1 MTPRKLKHVRWPL
14 RPTTAPSP
22 NAGGM
27 FYKRAFPI
35 TSGELKAM
43 KPSPPRQQLLFEV

>member
-1 MTPRKLKHVRWPL
+1 MKRRKAPKLSRWPL

-22 NAGGM
+22 NEGGP

-35 TSGELKAM
+35 TTKELAAVTPK
-43 KPSPPRQQLLFEV
+43 RQQWLFKII

>member
-1 MTPRKLKHVRWPL
+1 MSSRKKRDGKLSRWPL

-27 FYKRAFPI
+27 FERRAFPI
-35 TSGELKAM
+35 TTKELAAWSAK
-43 KPSPPRQQLLFEV
+43 KQRLVF